1 MKKRFTLMMMVLCIL
16 MSIPLKMMADEVTIH
31 FVDEDG
37 WGDYAAYV
45 YDKTK
50 ANDGSNLVTVAWPG
64 QVAAVTDIKEV
75 NYKNGKK
82 VKVVTWKIN
91 LKECASGNALVLF
104 NNNKHNNVEKK
115 YPSSV
120 GWAVQDGL
128 YYYKNGTT
136 STTPP
141 SEGDDSGSGTTSP
154 TISVK
159 SNYGQDWGVNNKFNF
174 SSTDGKIYTCELK
187 DVPANETV
195 YFRIVKNDK
204 EWGPTSGSNLVLTSE
219 YQKIYQVDNSSVSL
233 QIGPSTV
240 QSTYTITYDSE
251 NNLIKCTSTS
261 GSGTGG
267 GGGTT
272 VDWNTVETNRLTEKK
287 RVYTQ
292 GFYLAGDFFTFD
304 KDKVDGKY
312 KINYDDAV
320 FKFQQ
325 QNDQSIS
332 TAAETPYD
340 VYMVEIP
347 ASLNAHAQVMYVD
360 ETGKAVKVFGPTSA
374 CGISETYPTT
384 EAKSTN
390 WETLN
395 GTEKFKENNNYW
407 DFSTRNK
414 PNKGYSDGLY
424 EVYIAVDKNT
434 HEPAKWMITH
444 IADRRV
450 AYFISDAPDATAI
463 PLYDTYISDDQG
475 GRFSNKFFATVNLAT
490 NRSYYVISNYVRDSG
505 DVDKAQSYGA
515 FNPNLHAIS
524 CPTTTKLFMLG
535 NAAKDIALADD
546 NNQFNQFSPN
556 EEPMP
561 GARSG
566 MKQSVVI
573 VEYNPSNGN
582 RDNANLD
589 KHFGIRGQV
598 IVRSD
603 RKELT
608 SVSLVGDA
616 IPGTTNAD
624 GTWNYKSDVADMTY
638 DETEQCYKATVVT
651 TVPDNGKS
659 KFRFVG
665 NRNQKITW
673 FEDSNS
679 DDNAMAKHPYDS
691 DDTSVHGHTADAND
705 PNKVNYTENGDPT
718 SEDYNSWNIIWN
730 RPAGRWTVRLYFYTT
745 SDGNNPKTDYYYTIT
760 ASSDMEL
767 YDIMDIVYG
776 SETNKQNIHNKGE
789 YKFLRTWSAKKT
801 WKISNK
807 VDVFVVNNVAEG
819 ESAVKLTL
827 KKINKLDDTG
837 NYNIIPAE
845 TGVILATTSA
855 ASEITGAYL
864 VARQN
869 YTSYNKLVIP
879 MEENKSEYKYTD
891 NDNLLNT
898 IYYSKVIPASD
909 ENSFNYF
916 FAYYN
921 ALIATKKTDLY
932 GESDYLLGFWIPKG
946 SKPYPGNSSYL
957 QISKEKAATMNR
969 LGTSYDDFVS
979 GGTDGSAK
987 KVPGIIFDFANV
999 GGTTGINEVVNQ
1011 STKLNDGKY
1020 YTLSGQQVE
1029 KPTAGGIYIHNGRKF
1044 VVK

>member
-50 ANDGSNLVTVAWPG
+50 PNDGSNLVTVAWPG

-104 NNNKHNNVEKK
+104 DNNKHNNVEKK

-204 EWGPTSGSNLVLTSE
+204 EWGPNSGSNLVLTSE

-292 GFYLAGDFFTFD
+292 GFYLAGNFFTFD
-304 KDKVDGKY
+304 TGG
-312 KINYDDAV
+312 INYNDAV

-384 EAKSTN
+384 EAKSTK
-390 WETLN
+390 WEILN
-395 GTEKFKENNNYW
+395 GTEKFIENNNYW

-414 PNKGYSDGLY
+414 PNIGYSDGLY

-444 IADRRV
+444 QALKRV

-463 PLYDTYISDDQG
+463 PLYDTYKKDDPQFYNNFYG
-475 GRFSNKFFATVNLAT
+475 TVNLAA
-490 NRSYYVISNYVRDSG
+490 NRSYYVISNYIYNSST
-505 DVDKAQSYGA
+505 VDKAKDYGA
-515 FNPNLHAIS
+515 FNPVPHAIVS
-524 CPTTTKLFMLG
+524 PTTNKLFLQGNGGLDYKGTYPDNLIFPNGAPLKVNKNNLG
-535 NAAKDIALADD
+535 T
-546 NNQFNQFSPN
+546 Q
-556 EEPMP
+556 
-561 GARSG
+561 
-566 MKQSVVI
+566 I
-573 VEYNPSNGN
+573 VEYNPSRGN
-582 RDNANLD
+582 SNQSV
-589 KHFGIRGQV
+589 FGFCGDLMLKNQRV
-598 IVRSD
+598 V
-603 RKELT
+603 LN

-624 GTWNYKSDVADMTY
+624 GSWNYKSKIADMIY

-651 TVPDNGKS
+651 TVSDDGKS

-665 NRNQKITW
+665 NRDPKITW
-673 FEDSNS
+673 YENTDGTVP
-679 DDNAMAKHPYDS
+679 AEMAKHPHNSTDPN
-691 DDTSVHGHTADAND
+691 VVGHTADVND
-705 PNKVNYTENGDPT
+705 PNKVNYTQDGANPE
-718 SEDYNSWNIIWN
+718 EDWNIIWN
-730 RPAGRWTVRLYFYTT
+730 RPAGRWTVRLYFHTY
-745 SDGNNPKTDYYYTIT
+745 SDGKNPVTEDYYTIT
-760 ASSDMEL
+760 ESKDMVL
-767 YDIMDIVYG
+767 HDVTDIVYG
-776 SETNKQNIHNKGE
+776 SEDNKQNIYNKGE
-789 YKFLRTWSAKKT
+789 YKFLRTWSAIKT

-807 VDVFVVNNVAEG
+807 VDVFVVTDVAED

-827 KKINKLDDTG
+827 KNINKLDDTG
-837 NYNIIPAE
+837 NYNVIPAE
-845 TGVILATTSA
+845 TGVILATKSE
-855 ASEITGAYL
+855 ASEIPGARF

-869 YTSYNKLVIP
+869 YKSYNELVIP
-879 MEENKSEYKYTD
+879 MEENGTVYKYEGID
-891 NDNLLNT
+891 NRLLPL
-898 IYYSKVIPASD
+898 YYSQVVPASD
-909 ENSFNYF
+909 DKNFNYF

-921 ALIATKKTDLY
+921 ARIATKDEKTY
-932 GESDYLLGFWIPKG
+932 GASDYLLGFWISKG
-946 SKPYPGNSSYL
+946 SKPYQSNSSYL
-957 QISKEKAATMNR
+957 PIPKEKAATLNR
-969 LGTSYDDFVS
+969 LGTSYDDFKS
-979 GGTDGSAK
+979 DGRAK
-987 KVPGIIFDFANV
+987 KVPGVIFDFDNV

-1029 KPTAGGIYIHNGRKF
+1029 KPTAGGVYIHNGRKF